1 MFACLFCCKKINN
14 ILFFRETRLSFLDL
28 VEREISCT
36 AIKQN
41 WPSKVRAII
50 CEDLLVRAPIRD
62 IFTLYILHLFTFP
75 AVGVNLMRT
84 IDVYD
89 G

>member
-1 MFACLFCCKKINN
+1 MTCSAARKF
-14 ILFFRETRLSFLDL
+14 ILNRGAGNKLYSNKTKLAEQSGGNFL
-28 VEREISCT
+28 
-36 AIKQN
+36 
-41 WPSKVRAII
+41 
-50 CEDLLVRAPIRD
+50 EDLLVRAPIRD